1 MNMFMNTSQAKT
13 QPAVSTH
20 WLKRMGLAGFAFF
33 FLKGLLWLLIP
44 WLAHSAMF

>member
-1 MNMFMNTSQAKT
+1 MYLKMSETEGQSASGQ
-13 QPAVSTH
+13 H

-33 FLKGLLWLLIP
+33 FLKGLLWILIP